1 MPKKILELY
10 TGSTAG
16 KVAGYENRPS
26 FKYTQDRYPIP
37 DQGYRVNG
45 KPAWT
50 RQHLEAWRA
59 SIPAPGIQVK
69 KS

>member
-1 MPKKILELY
+1 MKPVELY

-16 KVAGYENRPS
+16 KVAGYENRS
-26 FKYTQDRYPIP
+26 SWKYAQDRYPIP

-50 RQHLEAWRA
+50 REHLEAWAA
-59 SIPAPGIQVK
+59 SVPAPGWARPE
-69 KS
+69 